1 MRLFSFLDFEA
12 KKKSKSDFRTP
23 LAGGPNVRYNT
34 PPLIRGLKPPIKY
47 PKFPSF
53 EFWLKHCIG
62 IIENNIST
70 KFGDN
75 RTNFG
80 EIITISRFQCFLYSS
95 GHSARGTS
103 IVSTLL
109 SLKNF

>member
-1 MRLFSFLDFEA
+1 MLCRLVVIYKEKGF
-12 KKKSKSDFRTP
+12 
-23 LAGGPNVRYNT
+23 AGT
-34 PPLIRGLKPPIKY
+34 
-47 PKFPSF
+47 
-53 EFWLKHCIG
+53 IG

-80 EIITISRFQCFLYSS
+80 GVITISCFQCFRYSS
-95 GHSARGTS
+95 GHNARGTS

-109 SLKNF
+109 SLKKFSLEVRS